1 MNVFDLAE
9 TLVLQPVTALAQPQ
23 QMRLLEIRNQPGV
36 RQFMYTSHV
45 IDEEEHRCWIG
56 GLEDD
61 SSRVAMGV
69 LQENRVVGF
78 AGLSAYS
85 KQHGRADWGFYV
97 DAEEPRRGLGTALS
111 DRFLDFS
118 FAMVDKLNGEVLD
131 YNQASCALHRK
142 LGFQQEGIRRNHIV
156 RDGKT
161 HDAVLFGI
169 TKAEWADR
177 RARLGAGET
186 S

>member
-9 TLVLQPVTALAQPQ
+9 TLVLQPVTALAELQ
-23 QMRLLEIRNQPGV
+23 QMRLLEIRNQPEV

-45 IDEEEHRCWIG
+45 IGEEEHRCWIG
-56 GLEDD
+56 GLDDD

-69 LQENRVVGF
+69 LRENRVVGF

-97 DAEEPRRGLGTALS
+97 DTKVSAKGMGTALS
-111 DRFLDFS
+111 IRFLDFS
-118 FAMVDKLNGEVLD
+118 FSIVQKLNGEVLD

-142 LGFQQEGIRRNHIV
+142 LGFQHEGIRRNHIV
-156 RDGKT
+156 RDGKK

-177 RARLGAGET
+177 RAQLGAGET